1 MKTAVL
7 FTHCNTLHVLSV
19 RKVQL
24 DKPSKQLT
32 FLSTHQSVID
42 ESPSWLDLFSDIF
55 GHFHHANFYEV
66 PQRFALIFHCE
77 SSVKFPPFTHLFF
90 SIEASFQNLK
100 F

>member
-55 GHFHHANFYEV
+55 WAFSPCELLRGPSEV
-66 PQRFALIFHCE
+66 RAHISL
-77 SSVKFPPFTHLFF
+77 
-90 SIEASFQNLK
+90 
-100 F
+100 